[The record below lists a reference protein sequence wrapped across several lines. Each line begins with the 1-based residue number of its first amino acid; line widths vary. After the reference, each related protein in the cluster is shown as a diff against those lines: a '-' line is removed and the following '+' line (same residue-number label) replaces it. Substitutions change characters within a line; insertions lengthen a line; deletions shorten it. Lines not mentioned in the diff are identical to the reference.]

1 MSGLR
6 EDWGIA
12 GEIMAALGS
21 EAGKSGGGD
30 RTVFHISS
38 PFPLSS

>member
-1 MSGLR
+1 MSSLR

-21 EAGKSGGGD
+21 KAGKPGGGD
-30 RTVFHISS
+30 RTVFYISL
-38 PFPLSS
+38 PFPLYS